1 MYLTLRYLRKLLQ
14 LLLLEISPNVQ
25 IGLFFF
31 FFLLLRELKMVTSGL
46 ACCYNYFVLVL
57 GNKSHFAHA
66 KYNIYN

>member
-25 IGLFFF
+25 IGLF

>member
-31 FFLLLRELKMVTSGL
+31 FFFTIKRVKNGDVWTCLLLQLFCFGAGE
-46 ACCYNYFVLVL
+46 
-57 GNKSHFAHA
+57 
-66 KYNIYN
+66 

>member
-31 FFLLLRELKMVTSGL
+31 FFTIKRVKNGDVWTCLLLQLFCFGAGE
-46 ACCYNYFVLVL
+46 
-57 GNKSHFAHA
+57 
-66 KYNIYN
+66 